1 MVVDLSI
8 FQDKMSFK
16 IHKIIN
22 NPIDSNC
29 FIVYSKNK
37 KCIVIDP
44 GSENSEEIINF
55 LESNNLNPE
64 FIVLT
69 HEHFDHVWA
78 VNDLKV
84 KYKSKVIASRLCG
97 EKITNAK
104 KNMSVFYNQIGFECF
119 NCDVSIESIQNKMQW
134 EDEEI
139 IFIETPGHT
148 NCSISIVIKNNIFV
162 GDLMIPKH
170 KTVTKLPTG
179 NKEILKKS
187 LENMF
192 SDYKNFKIYPGH
204 GDIFELREISI
215 NSFI

>member
-1 MVVDLSI
+1 
-8 FQDKMSFK
+8 MSFK
-16 IHKIIN
+16 IHRLIN

-64 FIVLT
+64 YIILT
-69 HEHFDHVWA
+69 HEHFDHVWS

-84 KYKSKVIASRLCG
+84 KYKSKIISSSLCG
-97 EKITNAK
+97 EKIINAK

-119 NCDVSIESIQNKMQW
+119 NCDISVESIQNKMQW
-134 EDEEI
+134 EDQEI
-139 IFIETPGHT
+139 IFIKTPGHT
-148 NCSISIVIKNNIFV
+148 DCSISIVINNKIFV

-170 KTVTKLPTG
+170 KTVTKLPSG
-179 NKEILKKS
+179 NKDILKKS
-187 LENMF
+187 LECIF
-192 SDYKNFKIYPGH
+192 SDYKNFE
-204 GDIFELREISI
+204 IFL
-215 NSFI
+215 NF

>member
-8 FQDKMSFK
+8 SQDKMSLK
-16 IHKIIN
+16 IHRIIN

-44 GSENSEEIINF
+44 GSENSDEIINF

-64 FIVLT
+64 FVVLT
-69 HEHFDHVWA
+69 HEHFDHIWS
-78 VNDLKV
+78 VNDLKL
-84 KYKSKVIASRLCG
+84 KYESKVIASRLCG

-119 NCDVSIESIQNKMQW
+119 NCDISVESIKNKMKW
-134 EDEEI
+134 EDEEVV
-139 IFIETPGHT
+139 FIETPGHT
-148 NCSISIVIKNNIFV
+148 DCSISIVIKNKIFV

-170 KTVTKLPTG
+170 KTVTKLPSG
-179 NKEILKKS
+179 NKKVLIES
-187 LENMF
+187 LENIYKN
-192 SDYKNFKIYPGH
+192 YKNFEIYPGH
-204 GDIFELREISI
+204 GDVFKLNELNIS
-215 NSFI
+215 SFI